1 MTSLD
6 HLDNITMQIT
16 TNPHIEG
23 EPTLAIR
30 GMDTPEQV
38 DTYCIDEV
46 EEIINRLSL
55 VLSEMEHKRRM
66 MELSTQPTLWD
77 KFEE

>member
-1 MTSLD
+1 MTNLV

-16 TNPHIEG
+16 TNTHIEG
-23 EPTLAIR
+23 EHTLASR

-66 MELSTQPTLWD
+66 MELSKQPTLWD
-77 KFEE
+77 VQQD

>member
-30 GMDTPEQV
+30 GLGTPEQV

-66 MELSTQPTLWD
+66 MELSKQPTLWD
-77 KFEE
+77 VKQD